1 MKTLRVVDVGHGL
14 HFKIDEE
21 SNSELTVDYGGS
33 RNLDRYRIH
42 NGSFLLSHLHY
53 DHYNGF
59 LKRRYSRNTFS
70 YIEHFYHPGMPRF
83 FNSEKFLKIIL
94 AWNVYLNNV
103 KPYIYQIIKLIKSN
117 LNLNVRPLFKGDS
130 FECGETKYEILWPP
144 KELDNVEIN
153 TSIKNAIEAFE
164 LLAERDENLK
174 RIYRNIQDEKVN
186 SDNYLECLV
195 RITNYKNTSAEPFS
209 NTKLVESANT
219 TIRKAANS
227 LSLVFRQ
234 EDNILFLG
242 DLEETELPF
251 IMEELKK
258 NRNLIYDIIISAHH
272 GTHWHPSLFDLRSN
286 ICVSSLSRSN
296 RKHFKYEYNDICNAL
311 LSTDQIGDIY
321 IEKKFN
327 INI

>member
-1 MKTLRVVDVGHGL
+1 MNTLRVVDVGHGL
-14 HFKIDEE
+14 HFKIDED

-70 YIEHFYHPGMPRF
+70 NIEHFYHPGMPRL
-83 FNSEKFLKIIL
+83 FNSENFLKIIL

-103 KPYIYQIIKLIKSN
+103 NPYIYQIIKLINNNQN
-117 LNLNVRPLFKGDS
+117 LKVLPLFKGDV
-130 FECGETKYEILWPP
+130 FECDKTKYEVLWPP
-144 KELDNVEIN
+144 KVIDNDEIN
-153 TSIKNAIEAFE
+153 TSIVNAIEAFE
-164 LLAERDENLK
+164 LVAEKDKYLS
-174 RIYRNIQDEKVN
+174 RIYRNIQDENVN

-195 RITNYKNTSAEPFS
+195 RISDNNNSLAEPYS
-209 NTKLVESANT
+209 NTELIKSANT

-234 EDNILFLG
+234 DDNILFLG

-272 GTHWHPSLFDLRSN
+272 GTHWHTSLFELRSN